1 MNVEPTCVV
10 GRAPGTMFDKTGYSR
25 TSNILVK
32 VSFGGVFVHFVF
44 VS

>member
-10 GRAPGTMFDKTGYSR
+10 GRAPGTMFDNTGYLR
-25 TSNILVK
+25 TLNIFVE